1 MRMFASLT
9 VMAGVLLAPI
19 HVNAL
24 DASQVKWELY
34 GKLAHL
40 RHHQFLLTDSSTA
53 LSERASSLQS
63 AARIALKEW
72 DDFKQQVLDAHLAQM
87 AKVDKAIE
95 EWNARCKGI
104 TDKNKNFVSCRNKQ
118 ADLIA
123 WRSAVDAKS
132 EKLNVQAVAKQK
144 EMESRTVE
152 LNEIALQMDKK
163 TAELNSNKIAI
174 KTTQQMIDKIRNDE
188 RQSNSPSINAVH
200 VTHVLECP
208 MWVAAPP
215 KFPLGGMQIPRW
227 ASKRIF
233 TRDCTVTK
241 NGQTSQ
247 YKEGEETGMLLDGR
261 IEWEGPD
268 EAGQDE
274 VTVGGGKG

>member
-1 MRMFASLT
+1 MFASLT
-9 VMAGVLLAPI
+9 VMAVVLLAPI
-19 HVNAL
+19 HVNAQ

-40 RHHQFLLTDSSTA
+40 RHHQFLLTDTSTA

-72 DDFKQQVLDAHLAQM
+72 DDYQPQVLAHLAQL

-104 TDKNKNFVSCRNKQ
+104 TDKNKNFVSCRNKR

-132 EKLNVQAVAKQK
+132 EKLTVPVVAKEK
-144 EMESRTVE
+144 EMASITVE
-152 LNEIALQMDKK
+152 LKEVETQMNKK
-163 TAELNSNKIAI
+163 TAELSSVKIAMQ
-174 KTTQQMIDKIRNDE
+174 TTQQMIDKIRTDE

-208 MWVAAPP
+208 MWLAAPP
-215 KFPLGGMQIPRW
+215 KLPFYGMQISKW
-227 ASKRIF
+227 APKRIF

-247 YKEGEETGMLLDGR
+247 YKEGEETGTLLDGR

-268 EAGQDE
+268 EAGEDE
-274 VTVGGGKG
+274 VTIGGKG